1 MIKPINEWDISLR
14 LFLPFTTWQVPLE
27 EQDQF
32 PLPEHMQSPLM
43 LLRSSRCLV
52 FHYFYVVFCGLV
64 SLMSSFHVYNNVV
77 YFTSTYECWTPPWY
91 LPPVFNNIMLSFFD
105 QSKANLN
112 VWLKTKLFCVKKKC
126 GGITR
131 WNSLK
136 HDIDSFKKC
145 TSSKTTRYDNL
156 LSKTEYLSRFFILV
170 VNVWTFYCRWV
181 ITRPQIWCW
190 LIEKL

>member
-1 MIKPINEWDISLR
+1 MRQVTEIVLAMHNMTGATRRAGSVSSSGAHAITLSFIAEFVLLSVSLN
-14 LFLPFTTWQVPLE
+14 
-27 EQDQF
+27 
-32 PLPEHMQSPLM
+32 
-43 LLRSSRCLV
+43 
-52 FHYFYVVFCGLV
+52 YVVFCGLV

-91 LPPVFNNIMLSFFD
+91 LPPVFNNIMFSFFD
-105 QSKANLN
+105 QPKANLN
-112 VWLKTKLFCVKKKC
+112 VWLKTKLFWWVCNKKC

-131 WNSLK
+131 WNILK